1 MNISKDVLIKLR
13 KKLDSEYDKLEKE
26 ITKLYS
32 LNKEDENLKKKIDV
46 QVLLDQ
52 QISLIDNI
60 VKDLDRVPRL
70 YDELMKKNEQY
81 NKIVG
86 E

>member
-13 KKLDSEYDKLEKE
+13 KKLDLEYDKLEKE

-32 LNKEDENLKKKIDV
+32 LNKENKILKQKIDV
-46 QVLLDQ
+46 QILLDQ
-52 QISLIDNI
+52 QINLIDNI

-70 YDELMKKNEQY
+70 YDELMRKNEQY